1 MSFQGFELP
10 DELRLLAE
18 TVGEF
23 GRREIWP
30 VEGRTPGQAR
40 PLAPEAIETLRKKAR
55 DAGFW
60 CLDAPERFGGGGLTV
75 FQSVVVGEQ
84 MAKHRYSIP
93 RPGAGAPRRPVPGHP
108 RAGRALRP
116 AYHRERV
123 AVVHR
128 RQRADRR
135 IGPSPRDPHH

>member
-1 MSFQGFELP
+1 ADERLGGGDGVLPGEAQAPLHRQLSGRRRPLARQRRQEKGSPTMSFQGFELP
-10 DELRLLAE
+10 DELRMLAE

-23 GRREIWP
+23 VRKEIWP
-30 VEGRTPGQAR
+30 VEVRTPGHER
-40 PLAPEAIETLRKKAR
+40 HIAPAEIDKLRKKAR

-93 RPGAGAPRRPVPGHP
+93 R
-108 RAGRALRP
+108 
-116 AYHRERV
+116 
-123 AVVHR
+123 
-128 RQRADRR
+128 
-135 IGPSPRDPHH
+135 